1 MWSTEEGPRP
11 SGPAW
16 PAQLLQSQ
24 CDDNVYLEVILSFRD
39 SPGESHKGDT
49 MVFSLQ
55 MPSQPSSTEK
65 PEVVRRRSK
74 ASDRGLPEASHG
86 RTIQKQALQGIPL
99 MGKGGHS
106 VQGSELGVWGE
117 MWLISCRHRMSR
129 TLPHMAGDCKREAQG
144 PWCFLG
150 PDLSTDKTRW
160 IKGRF

>member
-24 CDDNVYLEVILSFRD
+24 CDDNVYLEVILSLRD

-65 PEVVRRRSK
+65 PEVVRRRPK
-74 ASDRGLPEASHG
+74 ASDRGLLRHHTGEQYRNKHYKEFPAGEGRALSPGKRAGGLGGDVADKLQAQDEQDPSSHG
-86 RTIQKQALQGIPL
+86 R
-99 MGKGGHS
+99 
-106 VQGSELGVWGE
+106 
-117 MWLISCRHRMSR
+117 
-129 TLPHMAGDCKREAQG
+129 
-144 PWCFLG
+144 
-150 PDLSTDKTRW
+150 
-160 IKGRF
+160 